1 MSAADLLVSVDR
13 LLPAAPEVV
22 FDALTDPNLFAQWIG
37 PEGSVTTVDE
47 LTLTLGGRL
56 AFRISIP
63 AMDVEFSLYGFYE
76 EIDPPRRLV
85 HSWAVAGE
93 DEISTVEFTLEP
105 RGDATFLQL
114 THHGLTRPED
124 VTNNDSGWRACL
136 DRLEAIVTD

>member
-13 LLPAAPEVV
+13 LLPASPEVV
-22 FDALTDPNLFAQWIG
+22 FNALTDPVLFSQWIG
-37 PEGSVTTVDE
+37 PEGSIVTVDE
-47 LTLTLGGRL
+47 FTLALGGRL

-63 AMDVEFSLYGFYE
+63 GSETEFALYGFYE

-93 DEISTVEFTLEP
+93 DEISTVVFTLEP
-105 RGDATFLQL
+105 RGNATFLQL

-124 VTNNDSGWRACL
+124 VTNNDTGWRACL
-136 DRLEAIVTD
+136 DRLELIVTD